1 MKKIILFLSLFCLSL
16 LGFAQQDAQVTHNM
30 FNKLAVNPGYAGSS
44 NGICGNLLTRT
55 QWVGLGGGPQTGI
68 LSVDGIVKKAHGG
81 AGLTIVNDQIGQSV
95 IDNKPSFVEKTFYIK
110 GAYAYRQAVGPG
122 ILGVG
127 LDLGF
132 LQKSLEANWLTPTGG
147 DGSEDGSI
155 PDARVSSGSV
165 DIGLGAYYQIPGKA
179 YLGIS
184 SIHLQTSKL
193 FDEKTNDSLVYKL
206 VRNYYIMGGYEQ
218 EITEMLTVKPSVLV
232 KTDFASTQIEV
243 AGLVYYN
250 NTYWA
255 GLNYRTVDALSLM
268 LGYQAKIN
276 DKMNY
281 RIGYSYDL
289 TTSQLRTKS
298 SGSHELLLGF
308 CYIPQSKFKV
318 TKYKNVRFL

>member
-1 MKKIILFLSLFCLSL
+1 MRKLVLFLGLFSLSL
-16 LGFAQQDAQVTHNM
+16 VAFAQQDAQVTHNM

-44 NGICGNLLTRT
+44 NGICGNLIART
-55 QWVGLGGGPQTGI
+55 QWVGFGAGPQTAI

-81 AGLTIVNDQIGQSV
+81 AGLTVVSDQLGNES
-95 IDNKPSFVEKTFYIK
+95 TFYVK
-110 GAYAYRQAVGPG
+110 GAYAYRQAIGPG

-132 LQKSLEANWLTPTGG
+132 FQKSIKSTWTTPSGG
-147 DGSEDGSI
+147 NGSEDVSI
-155 PDARVSSGSV
+155 PDAGVTDNTIDLGF
-165 DIGLGAYYQIPGKA
+165 GAYYQIPGKA
-179 YLGIS
+179 YVGIS
-184 SIHLQTSKL
+184 ALHLQASELKDTEL
-193 FDEKTNDSLVYKL
+193 NYKM

-218 EITEMLTVKPSVLV
+218 EINEMLTVKPSVLI
-232 KTDFASTQIEV
+232 KTDFASTQIDL

-255 GLNYRTVDALSLM
+255 GLNYRTVDAFSLM
-268 LGYQAKIN
+268 LGYQAKLN

-281 RIGYSYDL
+281 KIGYSYDL
-289 TTSQLRTKS
+289 TTSRIRTKS

>member
-44 NGICGNLLTRT
+44 NGICGNLIART
-55 QWVGLGGGPQTGI
+55 QWAGFGGGPQTGI

-81 AGLTIVNDQIGQSV
+81 AGLTVVSDQLG
-95 IDNKPSFVEKTFYIK
+95 NEKTFYVK
-110 GAYAYRQAVGPG
+110 GAYAYRQAIGPG

-132 LQKSLEANWLTPTGG
+132 LQKSIVSQWLTPSG
-147 DGSEDGSI
+147 DQGQTDVSI
-155 PDARVSSGSV
+155 PDAGVSDGTF
-165 DIGLGAYYQIPGKA
+165 DIGLGAYFQIPGKA
-179 YLGIS
+179 YVGIS
-184 SIHLQTSKL
+184 SLHLQASELKATEL
-193 FDEKTNDSLVYKL
+193 NYQM

-232 KTDFASTQIEV
+232 KTDFASTQIDL

-289 TTSQLRTKS
+289 TTSKIRTKS